1 MFTDELLLAHE
12 IAGINDLYSSLP
24 RNWEMRMKLSANTIS
39 PDDEIDVPFVS
50 SSELI
55 TGKMLE
61 IVKLRASDL
70 LFDLG
75 SGDGRIV
82 IAGVQNHGARCIG
95 IERRKEL
102 VEESSKKI
110 KELSL
115 SGRAAIVFGDFHSVD
130 LSSADVIV
138 SYLLTIVNKQ
148 LEAKLEKELKL
159 KARVISHDFEFPDW
173 KPTEFIEVNE
183 GWLDHKLYL
192 YVKEEHEGF
201 KKKTEKPEQ
210 NWRPL

>member
-1 MFTDELLLAHE
+1 MVL
-12 IAGINDLYSSLP
+12 
-24 RNWEMRMKLSANTIS
+24 KLGDNTIS
-39 PDDEIDVPFVS
+39 PSDEIDVPFVS

-55 TGKMLE
+55 TAKLLE
-61 IVKLRASDL
+61 IVRLRSSDL

-82 IAGVQNHGARCIG
+82 ITGVQNHGARCIG
-95 IERRKEL
+95 IEMRKEL

-110 KELSL
+110 KELSI
-115 SGRAAIVFGDFHSVD
+115 SNRAAIVRGDFYSID
-130 LSSADVIV
+130 LRDADVIV
-138 SYLLTIVNKQ
+138 SYLLTVVNKQ
-148 LEAKLEKELKL
+148 LEPKLEKELKL

-183 GWLDHKLYL
+183 GWLDHKIYL
-192 YVKEEHEGF
+192 YMKENADGF
-201 KKKTEKPEQ
+201 KKKPEKTEP